1 MDVLS
6 LVKVPINLI
15 YLGTLDT
22 VCKFFTKTSTLLI
35 NLYHISHGKI
45 KIKQGH
51 LVTTRP
57 FFYLIEIKG
66 ALWIFSL
73 QFLK

>member
-6 LVKVPINLI
+6 FVKVPINLI
-15 YLGTLDT
+15 NLGTLDT
-22 VCKFFTKTSTLLI
+22 VCKFFTKILATLI

-51 LVTTRP
+51 LVITRP

-66 ALWIFSL
+66 ALWKFSL